1 MPGWCTSLGDASV
14 WVEQEIERGVSMISP
29 GPHGFLLVVPVD
41 RAFTEEDRKATSK
54 YMNIIGESVWRHT
67 IVVFTRGDWLGDR
80 SVEEFIESEGDN
92 LRWLVEKCGNR
103 YHVLSFSHDDSSSQ
117 VSELLEKV
125 DEMMVRNRGKP
136 FCREGEQASASKWF
150 PRRKTLTED
159 EWIKREDDLI
169 ERMLKAVVAE
179 PDTKPIEMRDGS
191 LDIHI
196 VPNSRLNLFLS
207 NCLGFC

>member
-1 MPGWCTSLGDASV
+1 MT
-14 WVEQEIERGVSMISP
+14 SP
-29 GPHGFLLVVPVD
+29 GPHGFLLVVPAN
-41 RAFTEEDRKATSK
+41 RPFTEEDRKATSK
-54 YMNIIGESVWRHT
+54 YMSIIGESVWRHT

-80 SVEEFIESEGDN
+80 SVEEYIESEGDN

-103 YHVLSFSHDDSSSQ
+103 YHVLSCYGDVSSSQ

-136 FCREGEQASASKWF
+136 FCREVEQSSQS
-150 PRRKTLTED
+150 KTLTED

-191 LDIHI
+191 LDIHF
-196 VPNSRLNLFLS
+196 VPNSKLNLFLCI
-207 NCLGFC
+207 CLGSCFPLL